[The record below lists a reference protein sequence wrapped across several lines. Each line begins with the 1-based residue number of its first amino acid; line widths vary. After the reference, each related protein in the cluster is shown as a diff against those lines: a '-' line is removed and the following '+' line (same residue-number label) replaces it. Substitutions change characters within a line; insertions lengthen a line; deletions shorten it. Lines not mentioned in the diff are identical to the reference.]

1 MITDGPEDDLRTTET
16 APNTGAGETNA
27 TGAQAQPGHGSTD
40 PERKKLNWANSKS
53 VGRVTEIAVM
63 APVKTGCVPGERRT
77 YEERLREAIANINV
91 RHAQGLPTELGAVPT
106 IHFGRIMLIRPE
118 QYLVYSNASCVEY
131 FTGTTAQEGNA
142 GAPIPLPFD
151 EYEDGISQGTRP
163 PQQGEFRTWVLTTVE
178 FDGDL
183 KVYFRDIAR
192 LLGRAFDSIFENC
205 EDFPGTASFERFW
218 QWIRR
223 YQINSQLFYAPYSTL
238 TVARLKQLET
248 FKSRFEAFVGRVR
261 SPTGRRVEH
270 MDELFDEFLRENQQY
285 ARNFPTAGGLW
296 TPDGCDEEA

>member
-1 MITDGPEDDLRTTET
+1 MDGAWGD
-16 APNTGAGETNA
+16 A
-27 TGAQAQPGHGSTD
+27 
-40 PERKKLNWANSKS
+40 ERKKLNWAGSKT
-53 VGRVTEIAVM
+53 VGRITEIAVM
-63 APVKTGCVPGERRT
+63 APVKLGCVPGERRT
-77 YEERLREAIANINV
+77 YEERIRDAIANINT

-118 QYLVYSNASCVEY
+118 QYLVYSKADCIQYVEETIAQDG
-131 FTGTTAQEGNA
+131 TGC
-142 GAPIPLPFD
+142 PIPKPFD
-151 EYEDGISQGTRP
+151 EYGDGMSPLNRP
-163 PQQGEFRTWVLTTVE
+163 TPADGFRTWVLTTVE

-205 EDFPGTASFERFW
+205 EDFPGTASFEKFW

-223 YQINSQLFYAPYSTL
+223 YQMTTQLFYAPYADL
-238 TVARLKQLET
+238 TVARLKQLEV
-248 FKSRFEAFVGRVR
+248 FKSRFDAFVARVR
-261 SPTGRRVEH
+261 TPTGRRVED
-270 MDELFDEFLRENQQY
+270 MDELFDAFLRENQQY